1 MKKSGAGKVIMIIL
15 VVALVVAIAAILMPV
30 VLVGGVGAV
39 WYFAKK
45 KPDIKKRNISIAV
58 AAVGL
63 LGTIFITPAVF
74 KDNSNASTT
83 TASTT
88 IATSSSS
95 SKTKE
100 SSSSSSNEVK
110 TTAESSSETKQSTE
124 PTTKNDGP
132 EYTEESNAAFA
143 TAFMNTLNQ
152 SLADSGVNV
161 SVSVQYMG
169 KNLIYVIV
177 PQDFKYEPTSSIQ
190 KLADT
195 VYQAKENYFNE
206 WAIDNGY
213 DLSSTNAPHLY
224 IKSDGDQTTL
234 AEESGILN
242 KTMKVKVKN

>member
-1 MKKSGAGKVIMIIL
+1 MISL
-15 VVALVVAIAAILMPV
+15 FGQ
-30 VLVGGVGAV
+30 VLLDVYKRQV

-100 SSSSSSNEVK
+100 SSSSSSSEVK

-132 EYTEESNAAFA
+132 EYTEA
-143 TAFMNTLNQ
+143 
-152 SLADSGVNV
+152 V
-161 SVSVQYMG
+161 SYTH
-169 KNLIYVIV
+169 L
-177 PQDFKYEPTSSIQ
+177 D
-190 KLADT
+190 
-195 VYQAKENYFNE
+195 VYKRQN
-206 WAIDNGY
+206 
-213 DLSSTNAPHLY
+213 
-224 IKSDGDQTTL
+224 
-234 AEESGILN
+234 
-242 KTMKVKVKN
+242 

>member
-1 MKKSGAGKVIMIIL
+1 MKKSGAGKVILIIL
-15 VVALVVAIAAILMPV
+15 VIALVVAIAAILMPV
-30 VLVGGVGAV
+30 ALVGGVGAI
-39 WYFAKK
+39 WYFTKK

-83 TASTT
+83 

-100 SSSSSSNEVK
+100 SSSSSSSEVK
-110 TTAESSSETKQSTE
+110 TTTESSSETKQSTE

-152 SLADSGVNV
+152 SLADGGVNV

-213 DLSSTNAPHLY
+213 DLSYTNAPHLY

>member
-1 MKKSGAGKVIMIIL
+1 MKKNGAGKIILIIL
-15 VVALVVAIAAILMPV
+15 VIALVVAIAAILMPV
-30 VLVGGVGAV
+30 ALVGGVGAI
-39 WYFAKK
+39 WYFTKK

-100 SSSSSSNEVK
+100 SSSSSSSEVK
-110 TTAESSSETKQSTE
+110 TTAESSSKTEQSTE
-124 PTTKNDGP
+124 PTTQNDGP

-143 TAFMNTLNQ
+143 TAFMNALNQ
-152 SLADSGVNV
+152 SLADNGTNV
-161 SVSVQYMG
+161 SVSVQYYG
-169 KNLIYVIV
+169 DNLIYVIV
-177 PQDFKYEPTSSIQ
+177 PQDFKYETNVNIQ

-195 VYQAKENYFNE
+195 VLDAKENYFNN
-206 WAIDNGY
+206 WAIENGY
-213 DLSSTNAPHLY
+213 DLSYTNSPNLY
-224 IKSDGDQTTL
+224 LKSEDDTTL

>member
-1 MKKSGAGKVIMIIL
+1 MKKSGAGKVILIIL

-30 VLVGGVGAV
+30 ALVGGVGAV
-39 WYFAKK
+39 WYFTKK

-88 IATSSSS
+88 IATSSSL

-100 SSSSSSNEVK
+100 SSSTSSSKLE
-110 TTAESSSETKQSTE
+110 TTTESSSKTEESTE
-124 PTTKNDGP
+124 PTTQNDGP

-143 TAFMNTLNQ
+143 TAFMNALNQ
-152 SLADSGVNV
+152 SLADNDANV
-161 SVSVQYMG
+161 SVSVQYYG
-169 KNLIYVIV
+169 DNLIYVIV
-177 PQDFKYEPTSSIQ
+177 PQDFKYETNINIQ

-195 VYQAKENYFNE
+195 VLDAKENYFNN
-206 WAIDNGY
+206 WAIENGY
-213 DLSSTNAPHLY
+213 DLSYTNSPNLY
-224 IKSDGDQTTL
+224 LKSEDDTTL

>member
-1 MKKSGAGKVIMIIL
+1 MKKSGAGKVILIIL

-30 VLVGGVGAV
+30 ALVGGVGAV
-39 WYFAKK
+39 WYFTKK

-63 LGTIFITPAVF
+63 LGTIFITPTVF

-95 SKTKE
+95 SKTE
-100 SSSSSSNEVK
+100 
-110 TTAESSSETKQSTE
+110 QSTE

-152 SLADSGVNV
+152 SLADGGVNV

-213 DLSSTNAPHLY
+213 DLSYTNAPHLY

>member
-1 MKKSGAGKVIMIIL
+1 MKKSGAGKVILIIL

-30 VLVGGVGAV
+30 ALIGGVGAI
-39 WYFAKK
+39 WYFTKK

-63 LGTIFITPAVF
+63 LGTIFITPTVF

-88 IATSSSS
+88 IATSS
-95 SKTKE
+95 KTKE
-100 SSSSSSNEVK
+100 SSSSSSSEVK
-110 TTAESSSETKQSTE
+110 TTTESSSKTEQSTE

-152 SLADSGVNV
+152 SLADGGVNV

-213 DLSSTNAPHLY
+213 DLSYTNAPHLY

>member
-1 MKKSGAGKVIMIIL
+1 MKKSGAGKVILIIL
-15 VVALVVAIAAILMPV
+15 VIALVVAIAAILMPV
-30 VLVGGVGAV
+30 ALVGGVGAV
-39 WYFAKK
+39 WYFTKK
-45 KPDIKKRNISIAV
+45 KPDIKKRNISVAV

-63 LGTIFITPAVF
+63 LGTIFITPAIF
-74 KDNSNASTT
+74 KDNSN
-83 TASTT
+83 ASTT

-100 SSSSSSNEVK
+100 SSSSSSSEVK
-110 TTAESSSETKQSTE
+110 TTAESSSKTEQSTE

-132 EYTEESNAAFA
+132 EYTKESNAAFA

-152 SLADSGVNV
+152 ALADGGANM
-161 SVSVQYMG
+161 SVTVQYYG
-169 KNLIYVIV
+169 KNLIYVYV
-177 PQDFKYEPTSSIQ
+177 PQSFKYEPTSSIQ
-190 KLADT
+190 EFADT
-195 VYQAKENYFNE
+195 VYAKKESYFNE

-213 DLSSTNAPHLY
+213 DLSYTNAPHLY